1 MKINELTTALN
12 DLELDWA
19 KRNAWLE
26 NLYDSQAFMRDARY
40 LDRLSTSQ
48 EVIYNHLQSLT
59 YPCISC
65 HIHLI
70 LIIYYY
76 NKFNNLNIFPG
87 ISEKYRI
94 W

>member
-1 MKINELTTALN
+1 MIFCKFYSYFHTLISITPCNFQIQVKINELTTALN

-48 EVIYNHLQSLT
+48 EVIYNYLQSLT
-59 YPCISC
+59 YPC
-65 HIHLI
+65 LI
-70 LIIYYY
+70 Y
-76 NKFNNLNIFPG
+76 KIF
-87 ISEKYRI
+87 S
-94 W
+94 